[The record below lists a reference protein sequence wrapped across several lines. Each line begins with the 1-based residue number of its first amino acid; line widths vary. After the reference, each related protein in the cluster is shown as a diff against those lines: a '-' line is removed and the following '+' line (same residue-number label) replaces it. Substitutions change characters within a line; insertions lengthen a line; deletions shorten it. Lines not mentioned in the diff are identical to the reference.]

1 MPTPNWL
8 DGHEHTTLG
17 SQGPDV
23 AHVDLPLGPP
33 KFDLSWT
40 AVGRGSRD
48 LELRLEYD
56 GDRLDTAAAELLV
69 DTVIRQLDVTTR
81 NPDTPMGDL
90 ELLSGTELTRIQE
103 WEGTPGEVPQTD
115 LFTLL
120 QRAVPAGSALI
131 TERETATGADLLA
144 RVDALAS
151 ALVAAGVGPGDRVAV
166 SSSRSSAM
174 VVCLLAVLRAGATFL
189 PVDASHPP
197 ARQAELVRA
206 AEVAAVVG
214 GSGWAR
220 DLAGATG
227 TRAVVTDAAG
237 RPERPGA
244 PVTEW
249 PGRSPSDLAYV
260 MFTSGS
266 TGRPKAVR
274 VPDSAVVARVA
285 SYRACLASERVTFLL
300 QSTLAFDASIYLFW
314 VLATGGCLV
323 LPEDEQVSDPVALA
337 GLMARHGVTDAF
349 FVPGIYEA
357 VLRVA
362 RPGSLSSCRR
372 MYVGGDVVPPS
383 VAALHH
389 ALLPDATFFNV
400 YGPTEVVVTSTA
412 FPVRPVDL
420 APGKPLPIGR
430 PHPGTV
436 AQVLDRHGRRVPVGA
451 IGELHLGGPCVADG
465 YDQEGA
471 AQDDGPFD
479 TRKDADGGLLRW
491 YATGDLVRWRGDG
504 QLDYVGRRDRQVK
517 LRGQRVELGEIET
530 AARGVPG
537 VEAAA
542 VELLGTGAGR
552 RLVLFVAP
560 QVQGVRTALAD
571 VLPAASLPDVV
582 VAWPELPRL
591 PSGKLDR
598 AVLRSQSVLP
608 APHVTAGGGRREQH
622 GSRRSWSAPCCPSC
636 GRCSRTTGSVRTTT
650 SSPSAGT
657 PCSPPVS
664 SGR

>member
-1 MPTPNWL
+1 
-8 DGHEHTTLG
+8 
-17 SQGPDV
+17 
-23 AHVDLPLGPP
+23 
-33 KFDLSWT
+33 
-40 AVGRGSRD
+40 
-48 LELRLEYD
+48 
-56 GDRLDTAAAELLV
+56 
-69 DTVIRQLDVTTR
+69 
-81 NPDTPMGDL
+81 
-90 ELLSGTELTRIQE
+90 
-103 WEGTPGEVPQTD
+103 
-115 LFTLL
+115 
-120 QRAVPAGSALI
+120 
-131 TERETATGADLLA
+131 
-144 RVDALAS
+144 
-151 ALVAAGVGPGDRVAV
+151 
-166 SSSRSSAM
+166 
-174 VVCLLAVLRAGATFL
+174 
-189 PVDASHPP
+189 
-197 ARQAELVRA
+197 
-206 AEVAAVVG
+206 
-214 GSGWAR
+214 
-220 DLAGATG
+220 
-227 TRAVVTDAAG
+227 
-237 RPERPGA
+237 
-244 PVTEW
+244 
-249 PGRSPSDLAYV
+249 
-260 MFTSGS
+260 
-266 TGRPKAVR
+266 
-274 VPDSAVVARVA
+274 
-285 SYRACLASERVTFLL
+285 VTFLL

-337 GLMARHGVTDAF
+337 GLMARHEVTDAF

-491 YATGDLVRWRGDG
+491 YATGDLVRWRADG

-622 GSRRSWSAPCCPSC
+622 GSETELERTVLSIVRTLLEDDRIGPDDDFFAVGGNSLLAARLVGQMSSLLGVTVPLHELVGNSTSRGIATLADRDFSRGSAASREEARLIPVRESGELPPAVLVARDGATSLVLQHFLSRMDVRRPLWVLLRPMPPLGFRVPDLAADGVAIARMLEERFPDGPIHLVGHSASGMVAVETARALGERRGATVLLDAVPPSRWSSVPPLRAAVNLARLVVKRRRLRLAGIRPPVA
-636 GRCSRTTGSVRTTT
+636 GDLDVPSRTARSLRLYQDGLASARTRMRRVGFPLTVLA
-650 SSPSAGT
+650 SAVTREELGREDLGWDRWAADLRVV
-657 PCSPPVS
+657 PVGGDHVS
-664 SGR
+664 LLLQPEVVVTAREIEDTLSAWGQP